1 MVSFTKRTRSKAM
14 NEELAQLEAELKEVQ
29 SYELE
34 YLPNY
39 GYSSKSEIIYLIE
52 KDLKALKAKISAN
65 EFDYTD
71 EELEYERNQLCN
83 SLVITRFA

>member
-1 MVSFTKRTRSKAM
+1 M

-29 SYELE
+29 ACELE

-39 GYSSKSEIIYLIE
+39 GYSSKREIIEEIKLDIKIV
-52 KDLKALKAKISAN
+52 KDEISAN

-71 EELEYERNQLCN
+71 EELEYERTQLCY
-83 SLVITRFA
+83 SFGISRYC

>member
-1 MVSFTKRTRSKAM
+1 M

>member
-1 MVSFTKRTRSKAM
+1 M

-29 SYELE
+29 TCELE

-39 GYSSKSEIIYLIE
+39 GYSSKSEIIELIKE
-52 KDLKALKAKISAN
+52 DIKALKTEISAS

-71 EELEYERNQLCN
+71 EELEYERTQLCS
-83 SLVITRFA
+83 SLAIPRYC

>member
-1 MVSFTKRTRSKAM
+1 M

-29 SYELE
+29 TCELE

-39 GYSSKSEIIYLIE
+39 GYSPKAEIINLIE
-52 KDLKALKAKISAN
+52 EDIESVKAEISAN

-71 EELEYERNQLCN
+71 YELECERIQLCM
-83 SLVITRFA
+83 SLGISRYC

>member
-1 MVSFTKRTRSKAM
+1 M

-29 SYELE
+29 SCELE

-39 GYSSKSEIIYLIE
+39 GYSSKSEIIELIE
-52 KDLKALKAKISAN
+52 EDIKALKAEISAN

-71 EELEYERNQLCN
+71 EELECERIQLCY
-83 SLVITRFA
+83 SFGISRYC

>member
-1 MVSFTKRTRSKAM
+1 M

-29 SYELE
+29 TCELE

-39 GYSSKSEIIYLIE
+39 GYSSKREIIEEIKLDIKTV
-52 KDLKALKAKISAN
+52 KDEISAN

-71 EELEYERNQLCN
+71 EELEHERTQLCY
-83 SLVITRFA
+83 SLGMPRYC